1 MCTEMDVK
9 HANES
14 FARVVAKGF
23 DAQAVVNWSQSYQ
36 NKDAVMRVLALR
48 LGVALAQLE
57 LLGGA
62 KQ

>member
-23 DAQAVVNWSQSYQ
+23 NAQAVVRN
-36 NKDAVMRVLALR
+36 ND
-48 LGVALAQLE
+48 
-57 LLGGA
+57 
-62 KQ
+62 